1 MLCCW
6 SSITSA
12 EMLFTADGYLSTYN
26 SLLLGDYMFVFQVND
41 SILLDSV
48 ITSHFKLIES
58 AQKLHHH
65 EDFEVIDIYSHEI
78 ITNPQENLRKVC
90 SFLGVASDEEYIAAA
105 SKLLYTQPSKTRHS
119 VVWTREQRARVTN
132 EMKQY
137 KFMKPFTFESLW
149 IVTSVTGFYLPR
161 HAGAKLP
168 PNWPQPRSTASEPDV
183 FSISM
188 LSLAH
193 IFRRA

>member
-1 MLCCW
+1 MHFITYGYV
-6 SSITSA
+6 SI
-12 EMLFTADGYLSTYN
+12 YN
-26 SLLLGDYMFVFQVND
+26 SLLLRDYIFVLQVND

-78 ITNPQENLRKVC
+78 ITNPQENLRKLC
-90 SFLGVASDEEYIAAA
+90 SFLGVASDEEYIDAA

-119 VVWTREQRARVTN
+119 VVWTTEQRARVTN

-149 IVTSVTGFYLPR
+149 IVTTVTGLYLPR
-161 HAGAKLP
+161 HAGAKP
-168 PNWPQPRSTASEPDV
+168 PPSW
-183 FSISM
+183 
-188 LSLAH
+188 L
-193 IFRRA
+193 

>member
-1 MLCCW
+1 MLSCW

-26 SLLLGDYMFVFQVND
+26 SLILGDYIFVFQVND

-48 ITSHFKLIES
+48 ITSHFKLTVS

-78 ITNPQENLRKVC
+78 ITDPQANLRKLC
-90 SFLGVASDEEYIAAA
+90 SFLRVASDEEYIAAA

-168 PNWPQPRSTASEPDV
+168 PNWP
-183 FSISM
+183 
-188 LSLAH
+188 
-193 IFRRA
+193 

>member
-1 MLCCW
+1 MLSCW

-12 EMLFTADGYLSTYN
+12 EMLFTAYGYLSTYN
-26 SLLLGDYMFVFQVND
+26 SLLLGDYIFVFQVND

-78 ITNPQENLRKVC
+78 ITHPQDNLRKLC
-90 SFLGVASDEEYIAAA
+90 SFLRVASDEEYIAAA

-161 HAGAKLP
+161 HAGAKPP
-168 PNWPQPRSTASEPDV
+168 PNWP
-183 FSISM
+183 
-188 LSLAH
+188 
-193 IFRRA
+193 